1 MPDKILDLRYKLRVN
16 NVPTPRTVTF
26 NETLTYKTYTQD
38 FINSAAESHTVSTNP
53 YTIDI
58 IMNKDALQAEVDRRI
73 QQADYTFA
81 SLDIFNGLKRHAQT
95 ILDENR
101 NNVPLNKRVSQA
113 YIDSLTN
120 QMQHTLIRSVD
131 AENAVNKKVD
141 QMEDLVNQNDELTDE
156 EKQAAIQ
163 VIEEHKNE
171 IIGNIGDQTTDDG
184 VTRIKDQGIQTL
196 SGILQHRLL
205 NQMLKKQYVIKQRN
219 KGNYQCNTRCY

>member
-1 MPDKILDLRYKLRVN
+1 M
-16 NVPTPRTVTF
+16 
-26 NETLTYKTYTQD
+26 
-38 FINSAAESHTVSTNP
+38 
-53 YTIDI
+53 
-58 IMNKDALQAEVDRRI
+58 VD
-73 QQADYTFA
+73 
-81 SLDIFNGLKRHAQT
+81 
-95 ILDENR
+95 
-101 NNVPLNKRVSQA
+101 NVPLNKRVSQA
-113 YIDSLTN
+113 DIDSLTN
-120 QMQHTLIRSVD
+120 QMQHTLIRSVH

-196 SGILQHRLL
+196 VGILQHRLL

-219 KGNYQCNTRCY
+219 EGKMLDPNTRCY